1 MKKADKKVKNYLDR
15 ARKLATT
22 HSKPQEHSG
31 VMYYKIERDVI
42 QIAKM
47 IQLEEEK

>member
-1 MKKADKKVKNYLDR
+1 MNKVDKEIKNYLDR

-31 VMYYKIERDVI
+31 VMYYKIEREVI
-42 QIAKM
+42 EIAKM
-47 IQLEEEK
+47 IQNKEE